1 MTSMTKTSMTKPTE
15 RPASAGREGR
25 SKFRLS
31 EKTREALTGYL
42 LILPLFFGVTIL
54 FFYPIARSIELSF
67 MKTGIFS
74 GETFVGLAQ
83 YKRLFSDPQTWVAT
97 RNTFI
102 YALVALFEIPIAVF
116 FATLLH
122 SKNLKFLSG
131 YRVFF
136 FLPVVTLPSAIGMIW
151 ALMYNGDFGIVN
163 YVSGLF
169 GAPKISW
176 LTTPYVVIIAVAF
189 VGIWMGL
196 GRSIIL
202 ILAGLQTV
210 PKELHEAAEI
220 DGAGPIRQFF
230 DVTLPMISPTV
241 FLVAVLNV
249 IASMQVF
256 DLIFIMINP
265 DTNPIYREAQT
276 LVVYFYEVGFID
288 SNRGYA
294 AAISIFLLVIIMAIT
309 GLQFWLQRRWVNY
322 DR

>member
-1 MTSMTKTSMTKPTE
+1 MTSVTKHSQ
-15 RPASAGREGR
+15 RPATAGRTLRGR
-25 SKFRLS
+25 FHLS
-31 EKTREALTGYL
+31 ERTREAFTGYL

-54 FFYPIARSIELSF
+54 FFYPIARSFELSF

-74 GETFVGLAQ
+74 GETFVGLDQ
-83 YKRLFSDPQTWVAT
+83 YKRLFNDPQMWVAT
-97 RNTFI
+97 RNTFL
-102 YALVALFEIPIAVF
+102 YAAVALLEIPLAVF

-122 SKNLKFLSG
+122 SKNLRFLSG
-131 YRVFF
+131 YRVLF

-163 YVSGLF
+163 HITGVF

-202 ILAGLQTV
+202 VLAGLQTV

-220 DGAGPIRQFF
+220 DGAGPVRQFF

-265 DTNPIYREAQT
+265 DTNPIYRDAQT
-276 LVVYFYEVGFID
+276 LVVYFYEIGFID
-288 SNRGYA
+288 SNRGFA
-294 AAISIFLLVIIMAIT
+294 AAISIILLVIIMAIT